1 MIVDEYEMKGEVVD
15 AMKFEDGMEDGAVFD
30 IALFGLLDL
39 EECIEGG
46 FVPNFEKDRIPY
58 ISMPDGKLL
67 VKEGDWVITTGKG

>member
-1 MIVDEYEMKGEVVD
+1 MAEYERKSEVVD
-15 AMKFEDGMEDGAVFD
+15 AVKFEDGMEDGAVFD

-58 ISMPDGKLL
+58 IGVPDGKLL
-67 VKEGDWVITTGKG
+67 VKEGDWLVTDGKG